1 MVIELHPAL
10 STQDVDNLR
19 AGQRKMTLMLEQF
32 DKICRKYNLSYWLNG
47 GTLIGAVRH
56 KGWVPWDGDVD
67 VCMINTDYEKFR
79 KVANNELPSSM
90 WLQDKTTDVLFNK
103 RLLCK
108 IRDIYSSYLHY
119 DKKHN
124 INYYV
129 DNSIHT
135 GLQLDIFVY
144 YDVFKNN
151 KRELVLSFT
160 GHWVSKYK
168 DLSDFD
174 YSVIYPLREIEFEGI
189 KVYVPNKLEE
199 FCVFCYGSY
208 PPSLPP
214 VEQRFPHE
222 GLIQPFEALPEIM
235 EKYKELY
242 SSRKL

>member
-1 MVIELHPAL
+1 MAIELHPAL
-10 STQDVDNLR
+10 TTQDVDNLR
-19 AGQRKMTLMLEQF
+19 VGQRKMTLMLEEF
-32 DKICRKYNLSYWLNG
+32 DRICRKYKLTYWLNG

-67 VCMINTDYEKFR
+67 VCMINSEYELFR
-79 KVANNELPSSM
+79 QVAINELPSSM
-90 WLQDKTTDVLFNK
+90 WLQDSTTDVLYNIQVV
-103 RLLCK
+103 CK
-108 IRDIYSSYLHY
+108 IKDLNSSYLNY
-119 DKKHN
+119 DKKHKLKHGFN
-124 INYYV
+124 IHH
-129 DNSIHT
+129 S
-135 GLQLDIFVY
+135 GLQLDIFIY
-144 YDVFKNN
+144 YNSFEEN
-151 KRELVLSFT
+151 KRILVFPHVLNF
-160 GHWVSKYK
+160 K
-168 DLSDFD
+168 DLSNFD

-214 VEQRFPHE
+214 IEERYPHE